1 MVTEK
6 AIVAL
11 FGAVGLIAVA
21 VLLLNW
27 GLDRL
32 REEVNMLKKFVI
44 KQK

>member
-32 REEVNMLKKFVI
+32 REEVKMLKNYIV